1 MKRIFLFLC
10 LFMYL
15 AQPSSLLAEESQPN
29 LDLKGKSLILIE
41 QDTGKVLY
49 ENNSDQPLPPASM
62 TKMMTLLLVAEALEE
77 ARVSINDT
85 VIVSEHAASM
95 GGSQIFLEPNE
106 EMSVDDLLKAVA
118 IASANDAS
126 VALAE
131 YIYGSEQAFIQA
143 MNDKVAELGLEQT
156 HFQNTTG
163 LPAEDHYS
171 SAYDMAMIARELLK
185 YEFITDYTSIY
196 EDYLRKGTED
206 EFWLVNTNRLVKFYP
221 GVDGLKTG
229 FTQEAKY
236 CLTATAKKDNMR
248 LIAVVMG
255 AESPKER
262 NATISRLLDFGYA
275 QFQLQQLYTTEQTV
289 TDMEI
294 IKGEVNR
301 IDVYPKQNASILT
314 KKGEDLSLI
323 ETKIEINDQIMAPIK
338 KDEVVGSLEIYLND
352 QLIDSVDLVAGANVE
367 RANVWQLMADSF
379 RRLVKVGKS

>member
-62 TKMMTLLLVAEALEE
+62 TKMMTLLLVAESLEE
-77 ARVSINDT
+77 GRVSINDT

-118 IASANDAS
+118 MASANDAS

-352 QLIDSVDLVAGANVE
+352 QLIESVDLVAGANVE

>member
-62 TKMMTLLLVAEALEE
+62 TKMMTLLLVAESLEE
-77 ARVSINDT
+77 GRVSINDT
-85 VIVSEHAASM
+85 VIVSEHATSM

-275 QFQLQQLYTTEQTV
+275 QFQLQQLYTTEQTI

-301 IDVYPKQNASILT
+301 IDVYPKENASILT

-352 QLIDSVDLVAGANVE
+352 QLIESVDLVAGSNVE

>member
-62 TKMMTLLLVAEALEE
+62 TKMMTLLLVAESLEE
-77 ARVSINDT
+77 GRVSINDT

-131 YIYGSEQAFIQA
+131 YIYGSEQAFIKA

-301 IDVYPKQNASILT
+301 IDVYPKENASILT

-352 QLIDSVDLVAGANVE
+352 QLIESVDLVAGANVE